1 MPEQIE
7 DFKYFMKG
15 KRVYSMIFE
24 KLKAIIEENS
34 TVEDVRITQESKL
47 QDLSND
53 SLEEVDILIKIE
65 KAFGIKIDLRKK
77 LLTVSDLIEYIE
89 SRPHE
94 EK

>member
-1 MPEQIE
+1 
-7 DFKYFMKG
+7 
-15 KRVYSMIFE
+15 MIFE

>member
-1 MPEQIE
+1 
-7 DFKYFMKG
+7 
-15 KRVYSMIFE
+15 MIFE
-24 KLKAIIEENS
+24 KLKTIIEENS
-34 TVEDVRITQESKL
+34 SVEGVMITQESKL

-65 KAFGIKIDLRKK
+65 KEFGIRIDLRNK

-89 SRPHE
+89 GRLYE